1 MCLWKG
7 QMSFWVYTIW
17 KWAVFAWDILIQ
29 STLSRLISLRSVI
42 EHLHQVLWCT
52 YNTVDQCFSNLVPRD
67 PGVPRRRV
75 RSSAKC
81 WWKLGKFLC
90 RRSRN
95 YVSQIQ
101 TLRKF
106 NCEYE
111 VIFKNGVLHF
121 QREFF
126 GKKEVCVFTIRAFLR
141 RAVPRRVI

>member
-81 WWKLGKFLC
+81 WWKLGNFYVVVVVTMS
-90 RRSRN
+90 RRFKLSESSTVNMRL
-95 YVSQIQ
+95 Y
-101 TLRKF
+101 LKMAY
-106 NCEYE
+106 C
-111 VIFKNGVLHF
+111 IFKGNSSERKRCVSSPFEPFWGVLS
-121 QREFF
+121 QE
-126 GKKEVCVFTIRAFLR
+126 E
-141 RAVPRRVI
+141 